1 MDDAIHFKIADLHQR
16 AGEAPQAWHYHG
28 RLAVRLGAD
37 AIEYPE
43 PVCVNDWLAALVR
56 VYWEVALADRAHDPM
71 TFFIDGPEGSPAFEV
86 IRIQDSLRIALLR
99 EDEAV
104 GKCLTPVAGLQLA
117 LEDHL
122 DEVLRLARTQGD
134 APAST
139 AWLLQPQ
146 CHTFLTG
153 KAGSGAPSEQ
163 QLAPS
168 LPTIVCIRVDQMR
181 GDPVAGSYRG
191 RCSRCGAEVLIA
203 PSSHRMLSLGAQP
216 VCLSCAAV
224 DRPAADVERLER
236 IARLKAKAE
245 AAYDDIYNMYD
256 DRQIAEKVEFALAWL
271 RSAAQLE
278 REAGLIAHAEATE
291 KRADHIRKVYRHQ
304 FMQPPDPWA

>member
-1 MDDAIHFKIADLHQR
+1 MPGALHFEMRDLQR
-16 AGEAPQAWHYHG
+16 QDPPEKKAWHYHG
-28 RLAVRLGAD
+28 RLGIRLGAD

-56 VYWEVALADRAHDPM
+56 LYWEVVLADRAHDPT

-122 DEVLRLARTQGD
+122 EEVLRLARTQGD

-139 AWLLQPQ
+139 ASLLQPQ
-146 CHTFLTG
+146 CHTFWTG

-168 LPTIVCIRVDQMR
+168 IPTVVCIRVDQMG

-191 RCSRCGAEVLIA
+191 GCRRCGAEILVA

-216 VCLSCAAV
+216 LCLACAAV
-224 DRPAADVERLER
+224 DRAAADIERFEN

-256 DRQIAEKVEFALAWL
+256 GRQIAEKIEFALAWL

-278 REAGLIAHAEATE
+278 RDAGLTIAAEATE
-291 KRADHIRKVYRHQ
+291 KRAEHIRKVYRHQ
-304 FMQPPDPWA
+304 FMQPPDPFA